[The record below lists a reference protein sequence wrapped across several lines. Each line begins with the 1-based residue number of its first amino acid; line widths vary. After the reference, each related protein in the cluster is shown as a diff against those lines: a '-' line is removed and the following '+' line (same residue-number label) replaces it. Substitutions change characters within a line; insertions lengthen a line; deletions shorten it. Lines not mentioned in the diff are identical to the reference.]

1 MKYRDMLL
9 ASAVLQAGVANG
21 MGLGSIEVQS
31 FLGAPLHAQA
41 QLISARE
48 FGESQIRANIARVDV
63 YDRFGARFQADH
75 SNLRFNVVE
84 SNGELAL
91 KITSPQRIV
100 EPFLD
105 IVVELSWPEGTTY
118 RRYNLLIDPP
128 EYAARWRKQP
138 VQAQP
143 VEVASKRLLQVP
155 QPVAAQAVIPDIA
168 LEGEYRVQ
176 SGDSLWKIAK
186 RARKN
191 TGLSIQ
197 QMMDVIYTQN
207 PTAFINGEKAK
218 IKLGALV
225 AIPQG
230 PLGQELNQAIAHTE
244 PAPPKPA
251 LNALD
256 TQSYAHTEPVGV
268 AEALPTQP
276 QVVATPAMQAPPT
289 QVVAVPTTPDA
300 TQLNEMEQLKR
311 QLAQLQQERKE
322 LVAFQQ
328 SVKAEIAEFKG
339 ERAQLKQ
346 ALLVAEEVKSATLAQ
361 ITPPKAE
368 VIPSEAPQDMPVEEP
383 VAKVASQTE
392 QAPLQIE
399 PASTAMVVSQPKAKI
414 SNATFSDIEAQ
425 QAKLNHSNTLM
436 AGAAQDLIGPRSHP
450 SDALVNRSGHGLWV
464 VLGLIPLGMLIVFL
478 GMRAHRVQE
487 IRRSEAIKDE
497 DLYDLVF
504 GAKRDRN
511 NSDSPEQIERA
522 IHQIREK
529 AGHFEQHAESPDQEL
544 DDEHLASKDDVSQM
558 IELYMLYSQYQKALN
573 VILTE
578 ISKRPT
584 RKDLRLYLMQ
594 VYAHMQDWR
603 SFEDQMEVL
612 QRMGDEGL
620 IKKAQE
626 IRMTMK
632 GQDQQRNAS

>member
-230 PLGQELNQAIAHTE
+230 PLGQELNQAIAQTE

-256 TQSYAHTEPVGV
+256 TQSYAHTELAGV

-289 QVVAVPTTPDA
+289 QVVTVPTTPDA
-300 TQLNEMEQLKR
+300 TQLSEMEQLKR

-339 ERAQLKQ
+339 EREQLKQ
-346 ALLVAEEVKSATLAQ
+346 ALLVAEEAKSATLAQ

-368 VIPSEAPQDMPVEEP
+368 VITNVAPQERMQSEP
-383 VAKVASQTE
+383 T
-392 QAPLQIE
+392 
-399 PASTAMVVSQPKAKI
+399 STAMVVSQPKAKI

-425 QAKLNHSNTLM
+425 QAKLNNSNTLM

-450 SDALVNRSGHGLWV
+450 SDALVNRLGHGLWV

-529 AGHFEQHAESPDQEL
+529 AGHFEHHEESPDQEL

>member
-1 MKYRDMLL
+1 M
-9 ASAVLQAGVANG
+9 
-21 MGLGSIEVQS
+21 
-31 FLGAPLHAQA
+31 
-41 QLISARE
+41 
-48 FGESQIRANIARVDV
+48 
-63 YDRFGARFQADH
+63 
-75 SNLRFNVVE
+75 
-84 SNGELAL
+84 
-91 KITSPQRIV
+91 
-100 EPFLD
+100 
-105 IVVELSWPEGTTY
+105 
-118 RRYNLLIDPP
+118 
-128 EYAARWRKQP
+128 
-138 VQAQP
+138 
-143 VEVASKRLLQVP
+143 
-155 QPVAAQAVIPDIA
+155 
-168 LEGEYRVQ
+168 
-176 SGDSLWKIAK
+176 
-186 RARKN
+186 
-191 TGLSIQ
+191 
-197 QMMDVIYTQN
+197 
-207 PTAFINGEKAK
+207 
-218 IKLGALV
+218 

-230 PLGQELNQAIAHTE
+230 PLGQELNQAIAQTE
-244 PAPPKPA
+244 PAPPEPA

-256 TQSYAHTEPVGV
+256 TQSYAHTEPAGV
-268 AEALPTQP
+268 AKALPTQP

-289 QVVAVPTTPDA
+289 QVVTVPTTPDA

-339 ERAQLKQ
+339 EREQLKQ
-346 ALLVAEEVKSATLAQ
+346 ALLVAEEAKSATLAQ

-368 VIPSEAPQDMPVEEP
+368 VITNVAPQERMPVEEL
-383 VAKVASQTE
+383 VAKAAS
-392 QAPLQIE
+392 QIE
-399 PASTAMVVSQPKAKI
+399 PASTAMVVGQPKAKI

-425 QAKLNHSNTLM
+425 QAKLNNSNTLM

>member
-230 PLGQELNQAIAHTE
+230 PLGQELNQAIAKTE

-256 TQSYAHTEPVGV
+256 TQSYANTEPAGV
-268 AEALPTQP
+268 AKALPTQP

-289 QVVAVPTTPDA
+289 QVVTVPTTPDT

-339 ERAQLKQ
+339 EREQLKQ
-346 ALLVAEEVKSATLAQ
+346 ALLVAEEAKSATLAQ

-368 VIPSEAPQDMPVEEP
+368 VITNVAPQERMQ
-383 VAKVASQTE
+383 S
-392 QAPLQIE
+392 E

-425 QAKLNHSNTLM
+425 QAELNNSNTLM

>member
-230 PLGQELNQAIAHTE
+230 PLGQELNQAIAHTK

-256 TQSYAHTEPVGV
+256 TQSYAHTEFAGV

-289 QVVAVPTTPDA
+289 QVVTVPTTPDT

-339 ERAQLKQ
+339 EREQLKQ
-346 ALLVAEEVKSATLAQ
+346 ALLVAEEAKSATLAQ

-368 VIPSEAPQDMPVEEP
+368 VITNVAPQERMQ
-383 VAKVASQTE
+383 S
-392 QAPLQIE
+392 E

-425 QAKLNHSNTLM
+425 QAELNNSNTLM